1 MVENKKKYRKRI
13 QDNEKSIKR
22 KRIIIEFLLHYFFY

>member
-1 MVENKKKYRKRI
+1 MVEDEKKYRKRI

-22 KRIIIEFLLHYFFY
+22 KRIIIEFLLYYFFY